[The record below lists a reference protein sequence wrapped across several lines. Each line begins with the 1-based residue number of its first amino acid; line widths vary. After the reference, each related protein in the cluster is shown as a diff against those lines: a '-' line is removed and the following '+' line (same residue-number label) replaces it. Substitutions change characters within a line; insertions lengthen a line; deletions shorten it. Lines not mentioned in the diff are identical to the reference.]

1 MSEARR
7 VDHGLGI
14 VEEAEFFGS
23 GPGRIFGIRYQPAA
37 KRPVAGVVMCD
48 PILAQFRAHY
58 RSGVLTARAMAARGL
73 VVQRFHYRGTGN
85 SDGDVS
91 RMDLMSMTADA
102 VQAAHF
108 VRSRFVEIPMAFLGI
123 NLGSY
128 PAAAASI
135 GGEPLILD
143 SPPPSGRQ
151 YFRNAL
157 RAHAVYK
164 LRRDTADGLT
174 MTGLVEELN
183 RPGSDVSLL
192 GCRLSLGL
200 YESISSTTIVDEVR
214 GAPRPLLLFGLGDG
228 GVLRPDGE
236 AIRSALT
243 DREFE
248 VEVQV
253 RSKVDPFWYVENSAP
268 EDQPET
274 AQTADRVRSWLDEWL
289 PGHVPDEAVRNA

>member
-1 MSEARR
+1 
-7 VDHGLGI
+7 
-14 VEEAEFFGS
+14 
-23 GPGRIFGIRYQPAA
+23 
-37 KRPVAGVVMCD
+37 
-48 PILAQFRAHY
+48 
-58 RSGVLTARAMAARGL
+58 
-73 VVQRFHYRGTGN
+73 
-85 SDGDVS
+85 
-91 RMDLMSMTADA
+91 
-102 VQAAHF
+102 
-108 VRSRFVEIPMAFLGI
+108 
-123 NLGSY
+123 
-128 PAAAASI
+128 
-135 GGEPLILD
+135 
-143 SPPPSGRQ
+143 
-151 YFRNAL
+151 
-157 RAHAVYK
+157 
-164 LRRDTADGLT
+164 